1 MTLPS
6 NAPDTRVS
14 RLVRWLLRYALR
26 RWQGLIGVAA
36 TMLLA
41 TGLNVLAPW
50 PLKVMVDNAL
60 NNEPISASLGRV
72 LQLLPGVSAREGLVA
87 WTAVATLLLFLF
99 GWALA
104 LATQYANIA
113 FGQRM
118 VYDLAA
124 DLYGHLQRLSLR
136 FHSRKSVGDSIR
148 RITADSACVSVI
160 MEDALLPAFSSSVS
174 LLVMFVIMW
183 RLDPGLTLLA
193 LAVVPLMIVTLH
205 RYAAPMEQRAYV
217 QEEAEGRWYDL
228 IEQTLSSMP
237 IVKAFG
243 REDLGN
249 RQFRATTREIVSAS
263 LAASNV
269 QNRFKVLTGLA
280 TALGTAGA
288 LWIGAHRVIA
298 GELTVGGILVFLAYL
313 GSLYGPLET
322 LMYTPSTIKNAAGSA
337 RRVLEIL
344 ESPVEVVDR
353 PGAVAL
359 SGVRGHVELEDV
371 TFGYE
376 SGRPILK
383 GISLTA
389 SAGETVAIVGATGA
403 GKSTLVSLVPRFFDP
418 EGGRV
423 LIDGHDVRDVQVQS
437 LRAQIALVLQEPFL
451 FPLSIADNI
460 AYGRPGAPQAAIE
473 AAARAANAHGFIARL
488 PEGYQTVIGER
499 GGTLSGGER
508 QRLSIARAL
517 LKDAPIL
524 ILDEPTSALDA
535 ETEALLLEALQRLM
549 AGRTTF
555 IIAHRLSTIRA
566 ADQIVVLD
574 DGMILEQGTHRELL
588 ARGGQ
593 YARLIDRQTG
603 VVFAVAVE

>member
-1 MTLPS
+1 MT
-6 NAPDTRVS
+6 S
-14 RLVRWLLRYALR
+14 RKTNMWSSYRRLLSYAIPYWRGWLLIFLVTLLSTAFGLLGPWPMKVLVDHVLGVQPMSSTLTFLR
-26 RWQGLIGVAA
+26 ELAPGAETANGLLGWVVAA
-36 TMLLA
+36 
-41 TGLNVLAPW
+41 GLFVFAVNSILEVILTF
-50 PLKVMVDNAL
+50 
-60 NNEPISASLGRV
+60 
-72 LQLLPGVSAREGLVA
+72 A
-87 WTAVATLLLFLF
+87 WLRA
-99 GWALA
+99 
-104 LATQYANIA
+104 
-113 FGQRM
+113 GQQM
-118 VYDLAA
+118 VYDLAHDVFA
-124 DLYGHLQRLSLR
+124 RLQRRSLL
-136 FHSRKSVGDSIR
+136 FHSQTPVGDSMSR
-148 RITADSACVSVI
+148 VTDDSWGVHKVVDTLLFAPGQALITTVGMI
-160 MEDALLPAFSSSVS
+160 
-174 LLVMFVIMW
+174 LVMAQMDVK
-183 RLDPGLTLLA
+183 LTIV
-193 LAVVPLMIVTLH
+193 AVAVAPFMGAATWLMGGPV
-205 RYAAPMEQRAYV
+205 RRVSQQKRA
-217 QEEAEGRWYDL
+217 
-228 IEQTLSSMP
+228 IESRIQSHLQQTLTGMP
-237 IVKAFG
+237 VMQAFG
-243 REDLGN
+243 REEWEHRRFREFTEDAISTHRRIAFLGGLSN
-249 RQFRATTREIVSAS
+249 LGSGLFAT
-263 LAASNV
+263 
-269 QNRFKVLTGLA
+269 
-280 TALGTAGA
+280 LGSVAILWLGA
-288 LWIGAHRVIA
+288 LRVLA
-298 GELTVGGILVFLAYL
+298 GELTIGGILIFIAYSA
-313 GSLYGPLET
+313 SLQAQFSAFTNAYKT
-322 LMYTPSTIKNAAGSA
+322 LQEASA
-337 RRVLEIL
+337 NIDRVDVVLDA
-344 ESPVEVVDR
+344 PVEVPDR
-353 PGAVAL
+353 PGAVVL
-359 SGVRGHVELEDV
+359 SGVRGHVQLEDV

-593 YARLIDRQTG
+593 YARLHGLQSAERSSG
-603 VVFAVAVE
+603 VAAG